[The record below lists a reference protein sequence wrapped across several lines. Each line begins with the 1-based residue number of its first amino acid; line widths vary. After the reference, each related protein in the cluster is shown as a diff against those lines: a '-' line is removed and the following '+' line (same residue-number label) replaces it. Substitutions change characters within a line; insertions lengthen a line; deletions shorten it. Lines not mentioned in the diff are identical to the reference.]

1 MDYKR
6 LIKYAMPYKM
16 RFVLAMVCMGIY
28 SAVAALLVYLSK
40 IIMDGVFVDKD
51 IKILALLVLCMPV
64 IYAIK
69 GLADYGRCYFLNYVA
84 QNAIK
89 DLRQDLCVKLLSLSH
104 SFYVKNT
111 SSKVMSRITNDINA
125 LQEALIKVPPTI
137 IRDSLVI
144 IGMIGGL
151 FYLHWRYAFIIVVVL
166 PVLGLP
172 LAQFARKL
180 KKASKDSM
188 VQISEIYTSLQEILS
203 GFSVI
208 KSFCKEEHE
217 EKRFAVNNK
226 EYYNVQQRI
235 TRVDARTTPVMEFLS
250 MTGVAVVLWF
260 GGKDVIDGVWTLGD
274 FTAFIL
280 AITQMYQPIKNFAQ
294 LNSAIQKAVAG
305 SERVFEILDEKNSI
319 YDLPNAKVL
328 DSFSK
333 DIVYK
338 NVNFSYEKGKQILRG
353 INIDIKKGQT
363 VAFVGSSGSGKSTIA
378 NLVLRFYDVD
388 NGEILVDGINI
399 KDLKLSSLR
408 DKIGVVSQ
416 DVFLFN
422 DTIKYNISY
431 GKMDATDEE
440 IETVAKAANA
450 QKFISKMPKGY
461 NTLIGERGMK
471 LSGGEKQ
478 RIAIARAMLKNPP
491 ILVLDEATSALDS
504 ESEKLVQEA
513 IETLMKNR
521 TVILIAHRLS
531 TVINADK
538 IVVIDKGCVAEVGK
552 HQELLDKGGIYSKLY
567 NLK

>member
-552 HQELLDKGGIYSKLY
+552 HQELIDKGGIYSKLY